1 MINSGKVREV
11 PLIQT
16 WLDNRHSLNDI
27 EFDIEGHGRYFPD
40 TRLIL
45 QVRKINVGGGVGWS
59 PGPLVKFSFGIRI

>member
-16 WLDNRHSLNDI
+16 WLDNRHALN
-27 EFDIEGHGRYFPD
+27 DIEGHGRYFPD

>member
-16 WLDNRHSLNDI
+16 WLDNRHSLN
-27 EFDIEGHGRYFPD
+27 DIEGHGRYFPD